1 MAVGTCQGSQPLGLT
16 QVVETVGVTPAIP
29 PGGVGGGGEQLF
41 IIMFTTCVLYQVLGN
56 VRVAIIN
63 LCFLTEHER

>member
-29 PGGVGGGGEQLF
+29 PGGVGGGGGG
-41 IIMFTTCVLYQVLGN
+41 TTIYNYVQNMRLVQSTGKC
-56 VRVAIIN
+56 
-63 LCFLTEHER
+63 